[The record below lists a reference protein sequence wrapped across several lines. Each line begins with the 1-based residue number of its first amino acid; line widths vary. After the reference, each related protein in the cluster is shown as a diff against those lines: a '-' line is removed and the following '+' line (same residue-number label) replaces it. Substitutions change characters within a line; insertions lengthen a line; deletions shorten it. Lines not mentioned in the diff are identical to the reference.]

1 MASRGLLLEAM
12 PSVVKASAQG
22 PPRAL
27 HEVDRLRENP
37 ENGGQHRQ

>member
-1 MASRGLLLEAM
+1 MGLLSEAM

-27 HEVDRLRENP
+27 CEVDRLTENP
-37 ENGGQHRQ
+37 ENGGQRGQ